1 MNFQSQQVGLLS
13 LLREYVGTKFS
24 KTKQYCK
31 LLNLDLKY
39 RSTNLHRFYPP
50 IPKPSTNQNQSPAK
64 NIAEYLC
71 TYLQSTN
78 TVYPFISETSH
89 LNENSVTLD
98 FGCGFGTLAAAF
110 SLAGSK
116 NGSYYGYDTNPLVLE
131 FCRNAYHNDIR
142 FNFFGPEIDSTTNYL
157 TNKRITT
164 ANEAYAGRKKA
175 HPSKEDL
182 AKLLGLNKLSCQVSL
197 SVFTHMWPED
207 AVETLRVFQEF
218 SNRDTTFINSWLILD
233 ETAIAAV
240 NLGNAD
246 RILPI
251 EVGGVYTYSQ
261 LNPLVC
267 TAYPIE
273 KLQQVYFDAGHQI
286 IDIKFGSWSGRNNGV
301 TYQDIVVSKQK

>member
-1 MNFQSQQVGLLS
+1 MNFQFLEIRFRS
-13 LLREYVGTKFS
+13 LLREYLATKYY
-24 KTKQYCK
+24 KTKSYCK
-31 LLNLDLKY
+31 RLKLDLEY
-39 RSTNLHRFYPP
+39 RSANLHHFSPP
-50 IPKPSTNQNQSPAK
+50 IPNPSTNQNQSPTK
-64 NIAEYLC
+64 HISEYLSE
-71 TYLQSTN
+71 YLSLQT

-98 FGCGFGTLAAAF
+98 FGCGWGRLAAAF

-131 FCRNAYHNDIR
+131 FCRNAYRNDIR

-164 ANEAYAGRKKA
+164 ANGAYARRRKA
-175 HPSKEDL
+175 YPSREDL
-182 AKLLGLNKLSCQVSL
+182 AKLLGPNKLSCQVSL

-218 SNRDTTFINSWLILD
+218 SNPDTTFINTWLILD
-233 ETAIAAV
+233 DTAIAAV

-301 TYQDIVVSKQK
+301 TYMDIVVSKQK